1 MTFSLHDI
9 EELSDWRD
17 LKDETLKVVL
27 LCLLGS
33 YFQSGQLELRD
44 AHILQKIL
52 VIVEVELESS
62 VLQQDQRS
70 QGFEHLDFVIVL
82 VKELSNLVVMELT
95 IDLVQIMSVFN
106 FQLCLESLTDPIEEI
121 DISVSGYVTEALQEL
136 HAQVN

>member
-1 MTFSLHDI
+1 M
-9 EELSDWRD
+9 
-17 LKDETLKVVL
+17 KDETLKVVL

-121 DISVSGYVTEALQEL
+121 DISVSGYVAEALQEL